1 MFSLLPHE
9 KVPEEVPRL
18 VPVLL
23 GLYRRNVDP
32 YPVTQCLSAVLPVAL
47 AHNRSTVEPLLD
59 NIQNIMFDLVSTGR
73 FLLVLGETVILYQDR
88 LASICFVC
96 LVMTLCIYI
105 YIYIYIWNKGDKNFH
120 VLIVF
125 GIVF

>member
-1 MFSLLPHE
+1 VCETVLQAVAAMFSLLPPE

-23 GLYRRNVDP
+23 GLYRRSVDP

-73 FLLVLGETVILYQDR
+73 FLLVLGEAVILYQGR
-88 LASICFVC
+88 LATFHFIC
-96 LVMTLCIYI
+96 LVMTLYI
-105 YIYIYIWNKGDKNFH
+105 YIYMY
-120 VLIVF
+120 
-125 GIVF
+125 GIKVTEIFMF